1 MSSQRLAWLGGLVL
15 GIRGALPTV
24 GVAFAPF
31 AAPGV
36 EPPAE
41 AKRTPE
47 LALPGL
53 DGVLIDRQGRIVGP
67 VRGERDWQRDTAV
80 ELIQDLPDL
89 RSGSNGY
96 GRMPRHVGDERR
108 DGSRLDGG
116 HDGCQPADRRWA
128 AGSRD
133 PRGDRRDPVAVE
145 DRRWVREQSSI
156 RPVPGRAA

>member
-80 ELIQDLPDL
+80 ELIQDLPVL
-89 RSGSNGY
+89 R
-96 GRMPRHVGDERR
+96 
-108 DGSRLDGG
+108 
-116 HDGCQPADRRWA
+116 
-128 AGSRD
+128 
-133 PRGDRRDPVAVE
+133 
-145 DRRWVREQSSI
+145 
-156 RPVPGRAA
+156 